1 MVFQIHDVQGLED
14 GIERGWDDG
23 VAKNGKALSGM
34 LRSLNVIHYVEGA
47 IKNVHSGHIPNRNQ
61 RR

>member
-1 MVFQIHDVQGLED
+1 MVFQIYDVQGLGD
-14 GIERGWDDG
+14 GWDDG
-23 VAKNGKALSGM
+23 FAKNGKALSGM

-47 IKNVHSGHIPNRNQ
+47 IKNVRSGYIPNRNQ